1 MGNGDTDLHD
11 AEIAR
16 LDDLIA
22 TLEAADDLDAEVHST
37 RKGIKRLRAHLRLAK
52 NVIDAD
58 AYRAEDSDLS
68 AIGRALAPARD
79 AFMLSQTL
87 ESLESSAGWSSAA
100 GFIEA
105 HHRTAIDDLSHGPL
119 EEAIDRLATART
131 RWLDLPKH
139 PDPAAVRDGIM
150 RSYQKGAAAFA
161 TAAATGHAE
170 AFHLWRKQ
178 VKYLRYQ
185 LEATGGDPVVIEA
198 LFELGETLGVEH
210 DHSVFI
216 DFVDDN
222 IDMLPDRRDR
232 YVLIDRAEARRAQL
246 RALALSTDVYGGS
259 PDDFVEAAS
268 AA

>member
-22 TLEAADDLDAEVHST
+22 TLEAADDLDTAVHAT
-37 RKGIKRLRAHLRLAK
+37 RKGVKRLRAHLRLSK
-52 NVIDAD
+52 TVIDAD
-58 AYRAEDSDLS
+58 VYRAEDADLS
-68 AIGRALAPARD
+68 VIGRALAPARD
-79 AFMLSQTL
+79 AFVLSQTL
-87 ESLESSAGWSSAA
+87 ESLESSDGWGSAA
-100 GFIEA
+100 RSIEA
-105 HHRTAIDDLSHGPL
+105 HHRTAIADLRHGPL
-119 EEAIDRLATART
+119 EQAIDRLRT
-131 RWLDLPKH
+131 VRARWLDLPKR

-150 RSYQKGAAAFA
+150 RSYRKGAA
-161 TAAATGHAE
+161 TETTAATGHAE
-170 AFHLWRKQ
+170 AFHRWRKQ

-185 LEATGGDPVVIEA
+185 LEATGGDPAVTEA
-198 LFELGETLGVEH
+198 LLELGETLGVEH

-232 YVLIDRAEARRAQL
+232 YVLIDRAEARREQL